1 MRKYL
6 LFVLLISLCCTD
18 NVISMEPNQIS
29 GSTHSQEMHFL
40 SDFDNTEDVIKKIWQ
55 EEKECKFDTERNAL
69 EAAEKGDEKAFE
81 VIQKLLNE
89 CFYGIAYAVA
99 SAIHEKKFAS
109 SSMTEI
115 LLKNENV
122 QDLLNEIINEDKANR
137 IIFEAIGTEKHWT
150 DVLRDAKYGDQTSF
164 NVIMKLLEKQYLLD
178 LPFVIAR
185 CLGKELFDEKMEK
198 AFSGNT
204 SVKKELESPEEYA
217 EWNDDELNLFFI

>member
-1 MRKYL
+1 MGGMASDCGFHL
-6 LFVLLISLCCTD
+6 LSSLSASELFFSPLLY
-18 NVISMEPNQIS
+18 
-29 GSTHSQEMHFL
+29 F
-40 SDFDNTEDVIKKIWQ
+40 W
-55 EEKECKFDTERNAL
+55 
-69 EAAEKGDEKAFE
+69 
-81 VIQKLLNE
+81 
-89 CFYGIAYAVA
+89 
-99 SAIHEKKFAS
+99 
-109 SSMTEI
+109 I

-137 IIFEAIGTEKHWT
+137 IIFEAIGTEKHWA

-164 NVIMKLLEKQYLLD
+164 NVIMKLLEKRYLLD

-204 SVKKELESPEEYA
+204 SVKKELESPKEYE